1 MMKKITA
8 ALACI
13 IAVTASTAVYAAETP
28 QTVIDE
34 TSVGTSISITDITP
48 REEDA
53 DEAKVQYTTRSFYP
67 VEVQTAEED
76 GIKLLVKTFIV
87 PENTN
92 PQVLIEEGL
101 TRRGTQYEVSDIL
114 RRELEG
120 KQEQKTIS
128 QTVTLESD
136 TNKRKEILSLLEPN
150 IEYQENGFSGILSL
164 NLDSIQTEVTDT
176 SRYSYTLK
184 DTREYMGLERS
195 DPYYV
200 PKTAEKNGVTLKL
213 SHVNW
218 VPMAS
223 AADNSSVPSLFK
235 ATAEY
240 SGTAWGSKEDGYLV
254 TASYTGQ
261 VSRTTPGEVA
271 YSIVYE
277 EVKASAIIPESPE
290 FDWKPI
296 FITILVIGLI
306 GGALVGGF
314 FLVRLLKRKKR
325 NGENNP
331 YANRPKM
338 KRPDLLD
345 EMDRGLG
352 DAE

>member
-1 MMKKITA
+1 MVKKITA
-8 ALACI
+8 ALVSI
-13 IAVTASTAVYAAETP
+13 MAVTASTAVYAAETP

-34 TSVGTSISITDITP
+34 TGVGTSISITDITP

-53 DEAKVQYTTRSFYP
+53 DEAKGQYTAGSFYP
-67 VEVQTAEED
+67 VEIQTAEED
-76 GIKLLVKTFIV
+76 GTKLLVKTFVV
-87 PENTN
+87 PENTS

-101 TRRGTQYEVSDIL
+101 TRRGAQYEVSDIL
-114 RRELEG
+114 RRELDGE
-120 KQEQKTIS
+120 QEQKTVS
-128 QTVTLESD
+128 QTVMLEAD
-136 TNKRKEILSLLEPN
+136 TNRRNEILSLLEPS
-150 IEYQENGFSGILSL
+150 IEYQENGFSGTLSL

-184 DTREYMGLERS
+184 DTREYMGLERN

-223 AADNSSVPSLFK
+223 SADNSSVPSLFK

-254 TASYTGQ
+254 TASYTGE
-261 VSRTTPGEVA
+261 VSKTMPGEAV
-271 YSIVYE
+271 YSIIYE
-277 EVKASAIIPESPE
+277 EVKAPAILPESLE

-296 FITILVIGLI
+296 LTALLAIALI
-306 GGALVGGF
+306 GGASAGGLCLVK
-314 FLVRLLKRKKR
+314 LLKRKSR

-331 YANRPKM
+331 YTNRPKM
-338 KRPDLLD
+338 NRPELLD